1 MLISSLKKYERNASV
16 MTSWHTCSAFFLSQ
30 RLANIFFVA
39 CSLIFLIYACHKCF
53 YLHTNW
59 DVSASCFRSV
69 YTFSPASSLFVFTGS
84 LISQRS
90 LNFLLLSLEQSI
102 HDAQSVKS
110 EIVLWHSWKC
120 RNTLVFSKLRKRV
133 GFCLFDVLRQ
143 GVANVCAYLYRN
155 GLYRGMML
163 CQFGL
168 RTPI

>member
-1 MLISSLKKYERNASV
+1 MAHLFRLLSVSASCKY
-16 MTSWHTCSAFFLSQ
+16 FFCGLQLDFSHICVPQ
-30 RLANIFFVA
+30 V
-39 CSLIFLIYACHKCF
+39 F

-59 DVSASCFRSV
+59 DVSASCFRPV
-69 YTFSPASSLFVFTGS
+69 YTFSPASSLFEFTGS

-120 RNTLVFSKLRKRV
+120 RNTLVFSKLRKCV